1 MVVRSIV
8 FVGFY
13 VDVGFLIKYYST
25 RKLDVSLVSSGSKSA
40 HDHRVEWLGSHCE

>member
-25 RKLDVSLVSSGSKSA
+25 RKLDVSPCVVGL
-40 HDHRVEWLGSHCE
+40 EECP